1 MLNPIRTI
9 TNILLLSR
17 YNPLLATM
25 SDDGYYE
32 TQFAQ
37 INRRFVC
44 ACHQVALVNNQM
56 EALKVRYERAERNN
70 ERAFA
75 YSQRL
80 RLIVLENTR
89 AMFYEYATACS
100 DRLASLHEELL
111 LSESSMEEKETDD
124 STSSRS
130 WL

>member
-1 MLNPIRTI
+1 
-9 TNILLLSR
+9 
-17 YNPLLATM
+17 M

-32 TQFAQ
+32 TQFAE
-37 INRRFVC
+37 INQRFVC
-44 ACHQVALVNNQM
+44 ACRQVALVNNQM
-56 EALKVRYERAERNN
+56 EALKVRYDRAERNN

-111 LSESSMEEKETDD
+111 LSESSMEETDD
-124 STSSRS
+124 SSS